1 MMFAQN
7 QNAEN
12 SYRIGAE
19 LTNEVF
25 ILTKT
30 PFASCLHRPMI
41 NFEITCREQ
50 QEQGNSEN
58 TL

>member
-7 QNAEN
+7 RNAEN
-12 SYRIGAE
+12 SYPIGAE

-30 PFASCLHRPMI
+30 LFAASKQLAAG
-41 NFEITCREQ
+41 NKEKGSQGEQ
-50 QEQGNSEN
+50 
-58 TL
+58 